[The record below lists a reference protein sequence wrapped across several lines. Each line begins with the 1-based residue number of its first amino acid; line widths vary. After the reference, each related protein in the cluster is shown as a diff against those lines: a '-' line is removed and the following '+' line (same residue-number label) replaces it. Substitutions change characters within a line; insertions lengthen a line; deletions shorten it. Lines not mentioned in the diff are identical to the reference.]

1 MDGNPCWSEF
11 ITPISILLQIEI
23 NAPNIMLDNIYFS
36 TCILCNQTSFI
47 QFFCCSVSERN
58 SKIIAAALQGLQYQ
72 VMSIDSNRNIDFSP
86 HLWVKTW
93 TRWNFEAAH
102 CTSQWISGVTRPL
115 AIRIYVSHHETSIHV
130 ISVESNVYG
139 AAVHFT

>member
-1 MDGNPCWSEF
+1 MDGNPCLSEF

-36 TCILCNQTSFI
+36 ILCNQTSFI
-47 QFFCCSVSERN
+47 QFFRCSVSKRN

-86 HLWVKTW
+86 HLWVKT
-93 TRWNFEAAH
+93 
-102 CTSQWISGVTRPL
+102 
-115 AIRIYVSHHETSIHV
+115 
-130 ISVESNVYG
+130 
-139 AAVHFT
+139 